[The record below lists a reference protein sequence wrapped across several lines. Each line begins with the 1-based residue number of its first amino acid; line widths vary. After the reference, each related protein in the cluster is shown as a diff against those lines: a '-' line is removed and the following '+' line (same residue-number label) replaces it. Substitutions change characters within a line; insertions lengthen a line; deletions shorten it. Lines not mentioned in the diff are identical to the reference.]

1 MILLEQLRGLLEHSS
16 VILEEVSGLLEE
28 RERILEVRRN
38 NSVLEQELTEID
50 VPKSL
55 ALILLE
61 QMNSLLEQNGAILED

>member
-1 MILLEQLRGLLEHSS
+1 MILLEHSS

-28 RERILEVRRN
+28 RERILEVGRN
-38 NSVLEQELTEID
+38 NSVLEQGLPEIN